1 MRVAQPPRL
10 ALNAAGHSVVGP
22 RRRNNQDAGYL
33 SSGLIAVAD
42 GVGGAPC
49 GDLASRTAV
58 TSLVDALSG
67 VSTFDRDL
75 LCDRVKWVNE
85 QLAHTMTAH
94 PGSRGMAT
102 TLTALVNDGESG
114 WLIHVGDSRAYRVR
128 DGQIQQIS
136 VDQSWVQ
143 MMLEEQLLSLEEIRT
158 HPMRNLLLHSLS
170 GSRRDLE
177 AVRVIP
183 VDLMPGD
190 RWILCSDGLSSYLPH
205 TILREIALR
214 PLAVEESAES
224 LLDAVLPWTK
234 DNVTVIVA
242 EVGEAEAAPQF
253 LGTARDERAI
263 LAG

>member
-1 MRVAQPPRL
+1 M
-10 ALNAAGHSVVGP
+10 GP
-22 RRRNNQDAGYL
+22 RRRDNQDAGYL
-33 SSGLIAVAD
+33 SSQLIAVAD

-58 TSLVDALSG
+58 TSLVDSLTG
-67 VSTFDRDL
+67 LTRYDREL
-75 LCDRVKWVNE
+75 LCERVRWVNE
-85 QLAHTMTAH
+85 QLAHTMVAN
-94 PGSRGMAT
+94 PRCRGMAT
-102 TLTALVNDGESG
+102 TLTALVSDGELG

-128 DGQIQQIS
+128 DGELHQIS

-143 MMLEEQLLSLEEIRT
+143 MMLEEQLLSVEEIRT

-177 AVRVIP
+177 AIRVIP
-183 VDLMPGD
+183 VDLAPGD

-205 TILREIALR
+205 TILSEIARR
-214 PLAVEESAES
+214 PLEVDASAES

-242 EVGEAEAAPQF
+242 QVGGQSTSPEF
-253 LGTARDERAI
+253 LGSACHTRTV